1 MASEELMRMWRKV
14 LMVVGALVA
23 WRWARRRSVPI
34 GSSVP
39 LDAGPQK
46 ERQGRT
52 GYSGPHQ
59 P

>member
-1 MASEELMRMWRKV
+1 MWRKV
-14 LMVVGALVA
+14 LMVAGALVA
-23 WRWARRRSVPI
+23 WRLARRKSDPI
-34 GSSVP
+34 GRSVP